1 MGSPDRAAP
10 AASVLPSTTA
20 WQPDHSL
27 TRGQHV
33 NPIHGATLHKLRDR
47 ALPVAARGPV
57 AAAGHEMCAIPERT
71 KGGKVNTAA
80 DIATAVNRLALG
92 ILAFLIVNGII
103 ASLIILNDPSIDED
117 PVATVDPANTPEVII
132 PADRR

>member
-1 MGSPDRAAP
+1 M
-10 AASVLPSTTA
+10 
-20 WQPDHSL
+20 
-27 TRGQHV
+27 
-33 NPIHGATLHKLRDR
+33 
-47 ALPVAARGPV
+47 
-57 AAAGHEMCAIPERT
+57 
-71 KGGKVNTAA
+71 NTAA

-117 PVATVDPANTPEVII
+117 PVATVDPANAPEVII